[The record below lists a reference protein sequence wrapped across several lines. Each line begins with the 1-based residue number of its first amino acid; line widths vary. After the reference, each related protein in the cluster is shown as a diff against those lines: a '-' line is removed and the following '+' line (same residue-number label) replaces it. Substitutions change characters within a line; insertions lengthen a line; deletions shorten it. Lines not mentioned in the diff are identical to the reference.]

1 MFSTVQIELKPT
13 LINPKMLKQLQN
25 AGNYRVEW
33 CRKVCNFMLRTLR
46 DVSTYWPLFSVV

>member
-1 MFSTVQIELKPT
+1 MCSTVQIELKPT